1 MKLLAIA
8 LQQQPQDK
16 ISARL
21 TSKFENNLG
30 CLHLMLG
37 KPNLGVFYFHRVL
50 FQLVDGQVRLGSAT
64 YGKVRQD

>member
-1 MKLLAIA
+1 MVISYLLFQGNHKKAMKLLAIA

-50 FQLVDGQVRLGSAT
+50 FA
-64 YGKVRQD
+64 